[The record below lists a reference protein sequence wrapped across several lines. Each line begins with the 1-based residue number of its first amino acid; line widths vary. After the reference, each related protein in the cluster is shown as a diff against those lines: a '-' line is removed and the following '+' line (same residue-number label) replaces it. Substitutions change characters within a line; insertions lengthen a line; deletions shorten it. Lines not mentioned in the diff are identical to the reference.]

1 MVYYC
6 VHTTFFAVHCLS
18 SIGFKTGRD
27 AAVAPV
33 GKEADTKEQSSSSVW
48 YEFVKGRSIALFGAE
63 SLTHI
68 AVDGGEDLHVIL

>member
-1 MVYYC
+1 MVHYC

-33 GKEADTKEQSSSSVW
+33 GKEADTKNNHHQFDMNLS
-48 YEFVKGRSIALFGAE
+48 K
-63 SLTHI
+63 
-68 AVDGGEDLHVIL
+68 EDQ